1 MNYFI
6 DFEATQFSNDI
17 ISIGCIDENG
27 EEFYSLINPGEG
39 KA

>member
-27 EEFYSLINPGEG
+27 V
-39 KA
+39 AR